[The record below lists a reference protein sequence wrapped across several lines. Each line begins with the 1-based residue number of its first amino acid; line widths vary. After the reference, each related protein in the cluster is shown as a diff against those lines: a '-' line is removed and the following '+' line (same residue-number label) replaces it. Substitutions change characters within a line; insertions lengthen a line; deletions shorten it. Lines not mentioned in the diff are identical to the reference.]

1 MSYIDMHCDA
11 LMAAMIRHGAGA
23 SLYDRP
29 EGMVDFKRLKKGG
42 ALAQF
47 FAVFIV
53 PEYGYKDWYGIEKIT
68 VEEYVKGCIHI
79 FKESI
84 KAHPDLAAQALTA
97 DDILE
102 NEKKGLLSAVLTLED
117 CCILN
122 GDPANIDKL
131 YDEGIRVMG
140 LTWNGK
146 NCIGSP
152 NSKDPKIMKEGLTPF
167 GKEAVCAMQEKGI
180 IVDVSHLSDGGFY
193 DVADLAKKPFV
204 ATHSNCRALC
214 PHQRNMADD
223 MLRILAEHGG
233 VSGINF
239 GPEFL
244 NEDVTDPNST
254 IEHMIAMMKHMK
266 KIGGIDMVA
275 IGTDFDGIGGKR
287 EVADASE
294 MPKLMDAMEK
304 AGFTEREIRK
314 ITRENVLRVMKDC
327 L

>member
-11 LMAAMIRHGAGA
+11 LMAEMIKNGANA
-23 SLYDRP
+23 SLYDCP
-29 EGMVDFKRLKKGG
+29 GGMVDFKRLKKGG

-53 PEYGYKDWYGIEKIT
+53 PEYGYKDWFGMEKIP
-68 VEEYVKGCIHI
+68 VEEYVKGSIRI

-84 KAHPDLAAQALTA
+84 KAHPEMVAQAVSVA
-97 DDILE
+97 DILE
-102 NEKKGLLSAVLTLED
+102 NEKKGLISAVLTLED
-117 CCILN
+117 CSILN
-122 GDPANIDKL
+122 SELANIDKL
-131 YDEGIRVMG
+131 YNEGIRVMG
-140 LTWNGK
+140 LTWNDR

-152 NSKDPKIMKEGLTPF
+152 NSKDPEIMKEGLTAF

-180 IVDVSHLSDGGFY
+180 IVDVSHLSDGGFF

-214 PHQRNMADD
+214 PHQRNMTDD
-223 MLRILAEHGG
+223 MIRILAEHGG

-244 NEDVTDPNST
+244 NEDVTNPNST
-254 IEHMIAMMKHMK
+254 TERMIAMMKHMK
-266 KIGGIDMVA
+266 NIGGIDMVA
-275 IGTDFDGIGGKR
+275 IGTDFDGIGGNR

-294 MPKLMDAMEK
+294 MPKLIDAMEK
-304 AGFTEREIRK
+304 AGFTGTEIDK
-314 ITRENVLRVMKDC
+314 ITRENVLRVMKEC

>member
-1 MSYIDMHCDA
+1 MHCDA
-11 LMAAMIRHGAGA
+11 LMAEMIKNGAGA
-23 SLYDRP
+23 SLYDCP
-29 EGMVDFKRLKKGG
+29 GGMVDFKRLKKGG

-53 PEYGYKDWYGIEKIT
+53 PEYGYKDWYGIEKMP

-79 FKESI
+79 FKESL
-84 KAHPDLAAQALTA
+84 KAHPELAAQAVSA
-97 DDILE
+97 DDILK
-102 NEKKGLLSAVLTLED
+102 NEEKGLLSAVLTLED
-117 CCILN
+117 CSILN
-122 GDPANIDKL
+122 GDLENIDKL

-140 LTWNGK
+140 LTWNDR
-146 NCIGSP
+146 NCIGNP
-152 NSKDPKIMKEGLTPF
+152 NSKDPEIMNKGLTAF

-193 DVADLAKKPFV
+193 DVAELAKKPFV
-204 ATHSNCRALC
+204 ATHSNCRALS
-214 PHQRNMADD
+214 PHQRNMTDE

-233 VSGINF
+233 VAGINF

-244 NEDVTDPNST
+244 NMDTANPNST
-254 IEHMIAMMKHMK
+254 IERMIAMMKHMK
-266 KIGGIDMVA
+266 NVGGIDMIA
-275 IGTDFDGIGGKR
+275 IGTDFDGIAGNR

-304 AGFTEREIRK
+304 AGFTKTEIDK
-314 ITRENVLRVMKDC
+314 ISRENVLRVMKES